1 MMRFTIH
8 AQGIDLTEELKGLV
22 HNRLHFALAR
32 LEPHVGPVHVYLRD
46 ENGPRGGIAELCRL
60 RTQIGGKELIVERT
74 HADIRNAISAAS
86 DRLGDA
92 ARRTLARQTERR

>member
-1 MMRFTIH
+1 MRFMIH
-8 AQGIDLTEELKGLV
+8 AQGIELTEELHRLI
-22 HNRLHFALAR
+22 HHRLHFALAR
-32 LEPHVGPVHVYLRD
+32 LEPNVGPVHVYLRD

-60 RTQIGGKELIVERT
+60 RAQIAGRELIVERT

-92 ARRTLARQTERR
+92 ARRALARQAERR